1 MKYIKQYWI
10 KSVVLIVI
18 IAAILMGNFYFR
30 SNFHTGEC
38 VQGLDGYIW
47 HINNI
52 QFGNYTVMGWQKNA
66 WGNEVTMEKSILERN
81 DSRIPVYHQVVCP
94 EYTAI
99 ENTQAQIT
107 QPATQTPQPTKATME
122 METNK
127 VTSRI
132 AIQLKSFD
140 DYLEYSLVNAQV
152 DCTVFASYNNV
163 VRTGQMDAQTF
174 QQAFPESREAYESK
188 CRSAYVDVNMNQK
201 ILVAEP
207 ELQSLRALLTSY
219 TQEVKTFSQYALD
232 GGSQASY
239 IDSADKKMDTLRT
252 LSREEVLKLQRQYN
266 VPL

>member
-1 MKYIKQYWI
+1 MMKYIKQYWI

-18 IAAILMGNFYFR
+18 IAAILIGNFYFR
-30 SNFHTGEC
+30 SNFHAGEC

-47 HINNI
+47 HINNF
-52 QFGNYTVMGWQKNA
+52 QFGKYTLMGWQRNA
-66 WGNEVTMEKSILERN
+66 WGNEVTMEKSILERY
-81 DSRIPVYHQVVCP
+81 DSRIAVYHQVVCP
-94 EYTAI
+94 EYTPI

-107 QPATQTPQPTKATME
+107 QPVTQTPQPTKAI

-127 VTSRI
+127 FPSRV
-132 AIQLKSFD
+132 ATQLKSFN
-140 DYLEYSLVNAQV
+140 DYLEYSLVSAQV
-152 DCTVFASYNNV
+152 DCTVLVSYNNV

-174 QQAFPESREAYESK
+174 QQAFPESREAYESR
-188 CRSAYVDVNMNQK
+188 CHSAYVDVNMNQK

-219 TQEVKTFSQYALD
+219 TEEVKTFSQYALG

-239 IDSADKKMDTLRT
+239 IDSADKKMDNLRT